1 MSRDG
6 PKPEITLR
14 PAAPE
19 DAPAIA
25 GLITRLGYPTTAAQ
39 MAARMDRLAEQ
50 EAYATF
56 VALGKGTLL
65 GFIGVSHSLCYE
77 SDAPAGRILA
87 LSVDAQAQRRGVG
100 AALVERA
107 EAWLK
112 ARGAT
117 AVIVNSRHERQAA
130 HRFYERQGYAATG
143 LRFKKTL

>member
-1 MSRDG
+1 MSSDRS
-6 PKPEITLR
+6 KPEITLR

-19 DAPAIA
+19 DGPAVA
-25 GLITRLGYPTTAAQ
+25 TLITNLGYPTTAEQ
-39 MAARMDRLAEQ
+39 MAARLNRIAEQ

-56 VALGKGTLL
+56 VALGDGTLL
-65 GFIGVSHSLCYE
+65 GVIGVSHSLCYE

-87 LSVDAQAQRRGVG
+87 LSVDPQAQGRGVG

-117 AVIVNSRHERQAA
+117 VVIVNSRHERQAA